1 MNYNDFY
8 LEGPEWVGDVTREG
22 VEAINGKIPLYSGLF
37 ICPNPEN
44 KTEENDPENHGLIP
58 EELEAAIRA
67 SMENGATGICL
78 FTPERMTEAH
88 WEVFDKAIRKEY
100 SVKKY

>member
-22 VEAINGKIPLYSGLF
+22 VEAIDGRIPLYSGLF

-58 EELEAAIRA
+58 EELGSCHPGIYGKRCCRNLPVYPRA
-67 SMENGATGICL
+67 HDGSSLGGL
-78 FTPERMTEAH
+78 
-88 WEVFDKAIRKEY
+88 
-100 SVKKY
+100 